1 MPILSGIT
9 SLLISIQSQRQ
20 NKATMG
26 DMAGGGMMKG
36 MMYFM
41 PLFSLWF
48 AFQVPAGV
56 GMYWLLSN
64 VLTMV
69 QTAILHKKF
78 DPTAAIEAARAA
90 EEAEREKEREERRLL
105 KEKKAQGKQL
115 DEKEN
120 EKAMNAK
127 ELNAKKIAE
136 ARRRMAEKYGDVYT
150 EDEE

>member
-1 MPILSGIT
+1 
-9 SLLISIQSQRQ
+9 
-20 NKATMG
+20 MG
-26 DMAGGGMMKG
+26 DMASGGMMKG

-64 VLTMV
+64 VLTVV

>member
-1 MPILSGIT
+1 
-9 SLLISIQSQRQ
+9 
-20 NKATMG
+20 
-26 DMAGGGMMKG
+26 MKG

-90 EEAEREKEREERRLL
+90 EEAEREKS
-105 KEKKAQGKQL
+105 GK
-115 DEKEN
+115 
-120 EKAMNAK
+120 NA
-127 ELNAKKIAE
+127 
-136 ARRRMAEKYGDVYT
+136 GF
-150 EDEE
+150 